1 MLGGCKVNAAIPVGV
16 GEGGNMTAYFEAL
29 SYAGVLTIAVI
40 VDPDRGPDI
49 DELTHRLRN
58 EFDLII
64 ASSSCRDAWH
74 RVG

>member
-1 MLGGCKVNAAIPVGV
+1 
-16 GEGGNMTAYFEAL
+16 MTVYLEAL

-40 VDPDRGPDI
+40 VDPDRGPDS
-49 DELTHRLRN
+49 DELTQRLRN

-64 ASSSCRDAWH
+64 ASSQCWDAWH